1 MGLVLTGATQTDG
14 ASGASNAERAGTWVF
29 ANCTKSTKIANQK
42 RNLLAQEATQ
52 PMPGWAKWGSEGIKS
67 PSLAFSS

>member
-1 MGLVLTGATQTDG
+1 MVLVLAGVTPTVGV
-14 ASGASNAERAGTWVF
+14 SGASNAERAGTWVF